1 MIRQIIYNIE
11 NKKEQ
16 INFLFF
22 IKNKLVTY
30 LNNIQYFKVATSNK
44 EILDLKNCIETFSV
58 LVIRLSRV
66 GWIL

>member
-1 MIRQIIYNIE
+1 LIRQIIYNIE

-16 INFLFF
+16 INFLVF

-30 LNNIQYFKVATSNK
+30 LNNIQYFKVVTSNK

-66 GWIL
+66 QWIL

>member
-16 INFLFF
+16 INFLVF

-30 LNNIQYFKVATSNK
+30 LNNIQYFKVVTSNK

-66 GWIL
+66 QWIL